1 VEPPGPVA
9 ASSLSRSSA
18 SGHQVGRLLRRAS
31 WWRLALVEAVQLP
44 ALGLVLFSAHP
55 SAWWVAGIWG
65 SVVCCAGTDS
75 QWRWRNRALV
85 AQAALWL
92 LAALL
97 FGMGG
102 RQPGMLH

>member
-18 SGHQVGRLLRRAS
+18 SGHQVGRLLRR
-31 WWRLALVEAVQLP
+31 
-44 ALGLVLFSAHP
+44 LVLFSAHP

>member
-1 VEPPGPVA
+1 VNRPRPA
-9 ASSLSRSSA
+9 ARALADAAADQR
-18 SGHQVGRLLRRAS
+18 QVTFLVRRAS
-31 WWRLALVEAVQLP
+31 WWRLVLVEAVQLP
-44 ALGLVLFSAHP
+44 ALGLVLVSAHP
-55 SAWWVAGIWG
+55 AAWWVAGIWG

-97 FGMGG
+97 FGTASRPTVLG
-102 RQPGMLH
+102 H